1 MRCRESSVV
10 QSAAM
15 EVVHQLLAM
24 VAVLLLM
31 EVWDLALQPGRQVV
45 QAELP
50 RGLVQDQ
57 RHQHGEGQVPRLPPG
72 VVRPVLGHGLQPGE
86 DQVLED
92 LPRAVELLHGVRVG
106 MAVVRLRE
114 GTIQQEHPVLHNGTI
129 LPKSQHPV
137 YGMRRL
143 QGYPSQF
150 NQI

>member
-1 MRCRESSVV
+1 
-10 QSAAM
+10 M

-31 EVWDLALQPGRQVV
+31 EVWDHALQPGRQVV

-50 RGLVQDQ
+50 RGVVKDQ
-57 RHQHGEGQVPRLPPG
+57 RHQHGEGQVPRLPRG
-72 VVRPVLGHGLQPGE
+72 AVRPVLAHGLQRGE
-86 DQVLED
+86 DQVPED
-92 LPRAVELLHGVRVG
+92 LPRAVELLRGVRVG

-114 GTIQQEHPVLHNGTI
+114 GTIQQEHPVLHNGMI